1 MNEQRTYLPKVDG
14 TEREKERTGDG
25 RSGNDD
31 VEEELQQQLATF
43 LRRFARKKVTTS
55 AAAEAREEEQ
65 EDGEMGCGGVRD
77 VDVDCLFA
85 HGRERKR
92 GRRPYYRPAAKRQRL
107 MI

>member
-1 MNEQRTYLPKVDG
+1 MPKVDG

-65 EDGEMGCGGVRD
+65 EDGEMGCGGVPD

-85 HGRERKR
+85 LALAHGRERNR
-92 GRRPYYRPAAKRQRL
+92 ERWPYRPVAKRANQD
-107 MI
+107 